1 MSEYQNFLILSHL
14 SETIDVPA
22 WFTPLP
28 DQAPSRPG
36 TPQDQAPPPRDQAPP
51 RSTPPPPLGADPPL
65 GTGTPPADGYCCGRY
80 AFYWN
85 AFLLNERMV
94 VN

>member
-51 RSTPPPPLGADPPL
+51 PGALPHHPWEQTPPLEQAPLQQTATVVD
-65 GTGTPPADGYCCGRY
+65 GTHSTGMHSC
-80 AFYWN
+80 
-85 AFLLNERMV
+85 
-94 VN
+94 